1 MRRRMQQKNWSRVA
15 ALVVVTAVTSPA
27 VSQPAPAG
35 GGAPA
40 PASTDPAVAAAVKQA
55 YAAGRAAAD
64 AKQWPKAV
72 EEFGKAYALKPLPQ
86 LAGNL
91 GEAELRVGRFRDAAE
106 HVDRFLREDKGAL
119 SEDKKAGEGWL
130 KEAKKKIV
138 TLKITVDEAGAEV
151 LVDDKV
157 IGVSP
162 LPPEIYVD
170 PGTHTIVARK
180 GTARVEVT
188 DTYEAGWTR
197 VMKLAPKEAG
207 AGAGPI
213 ATAAPTVSSGA
224 GGGESAGPR
233 KELVIGGAAVGGVLL
248 VAGAIFAGVSA
259 SKAGEA
265 GALSPGGWDK
275 CYGKSDSGPIAGCNE
290 LHALHQETALFG
302 NLATGMFLSGALVGG
317 ATLLYALR
325 ILPPGGSPKK
335 AAFSAMPVVT
345 PSAGGISLAGSF

>member
-1 MRRRMQQKNWSRVA
+1 MRRRTQQKNWARVA

-35 GGAPA
+35 GGTPA
-40 PASTDPAVAAAVKQA
+40 PAATDPAVAAAVKQA

-91 GEAELRVGRFRDAAE
+91 GEAELQVGRFRDAAE
-106 HVDRFLREDKGAL
+106 HVSIFLREDKGAL
-119 SEDKKAGEGWL
+119 SEDKKAGEAWL

-162 LPPEIYVD
+162 LPPEVYVD
-170 PGTHTIVARK
+170 PGQHTIVARK
-180 GTARVEVT
+180 GTARVEVV
-188 DTYEAGWTR
+188 DTYQAGWTR
-197 VMKLAPKEAG
+197 VMKLVPKEAG
-207 AGAGPI
+207 AVPTP
-213 ATAAPTVSSGA
+213 TAVPTTSSGA
-224 GGGESAGPR
+224 GRGESTGPR

-325 ILPPGGSPKK
+325 ILPPGRGPKK